1 MSKLKKISV
10 SKYGLVIALLLV
22 TVFFGITSKG
32 MLFNA
37 MNVSN
42 IFMQNAYL
50 IILSTAMFFCL
61 STGCVDL
68 SVGSFVLYAG
78 AVFGYMVIT
87 RRMPV
92 LPSLLILFASAFAL
106 GVIQGASIAYL
117 NVPPFIATLAFELI
131 IRGLAIAIS
140 GGQTLGPFPKSIQ
153 FLGGAFLPR
162 TVTILGFEAV
172 CLVALIGFVVATTI
186 SEIRK
191 RRKRAQYGFS
201 VAPVGAVISKIVFLT
216 AIVGF
221 VLLRFS
227 QNNGMPFPMVVL
239 VVVVLI
245 YSYVADGTA
254 FGRRVFAVGANRVAA
269 RLSGIDD
276 RKVILTVFINS
287 AMLSTF
293 AGLLVAGRLNAATMT
308 AGVGNELEAIAAVSI
323 GGGAKGGIFGAFC
336 GAAIMAIVING
347 MNVLGM
353 PADVQKIVKGLI
365 LLAAVIFDIYSKK
378 RPNQ

>member
-1 MSKLKKISV
+1 MSKLKRLSV
-10 SKYGLVIALLLV
+10 GKYGLVIALLLV

-78 AVFGYMVIT
+78 AIFGYMVIT
-87 RRMPV
+87 RKMPV
-92 LPSLLILFASAFAL
+92 LPSLLILFASAFVI
-106 GVIQGASIAYL
+106 GIIQGASIAYL

-162 TVTILGFEAV
+162 TFTILGFDAV
-172 CLVALIGFVVATTI
+172 CFVTLIGFAVAMTI
-186 SEIRK
+186 SEISK
-191 RRKRAQYGFS
+191 RRKRVKYGFS
-201 VAPVGAVISKIVFLT
+201 VAPVGAAISKIVFLT
-216 AIVGF
+216 AIVAF

-239 VVVVLI
+239 VVLVLI
-245 YSYVADGTA
+245 YSYVADSTA
-254 FGRRVFAVGANRVAA
+254 FGRRVFAVGSNRDAA
-269 RLSGIDD
+269 RLSGVDD
-276 RKVILTVFINS
+276 RRVILTVFINS

-293 AGLLVAGRLNAATMT
+293 AGLMVAGRLNAATMT

-353 PADVQKIVKGLI
+353 SADVQKIVKGLI

-378 RPNQ
+378 RPNK